1 MPVFGENLTEGNDA
15 LFSFFWVSVSDESR
29 GQDRVAALAAVPLV
43 LASFSLQKMSTGSVC
58 ETRREPHLWTCA
70 ARELDTFG
78 KRVFCCFVVIERGAE
93 GKSSGSSS
101 GTHVGGVAS
110 RGDHC

>member
-1 MPVFGENLTEGNDA
+1 MPVFGKNLTEDNDA
-15 LFSFFWVSVSDESR
+15 LFSFFWASVSDESR

-43 LASFSLQKMSTGSVC
+43 LASFSLQKMSTGSVY

-70 ARELDTFG
+70 ARKLDTFG
-78 KRVFCCFVVIERGAE
+78 KQVFCCFVVIERGAE
-93 GKSSGSSS
+93 GKSSGSPS